1 MHLSCVSWWEW
12 TKLIYS
18 DNIFIYTRCNTQ
30 LTISPLQYPTV
41 PPFTISPLVLH
52 LCNTRRIIRLIRTMK
67 MTVHKTSNLICFD
80 RHSGHQNK
88 VEFLYFP
95 YFLLIK
101 NCRWGIWFNLI
112 YLQKCPSSVFKLE
125 CLISWLT
132 LFLHGN
138 TTRYLRRI

>member
-1 MHLSCVSWWEW
+1 MPP
-12 TKLIYS
+12 
-18 DNIFIYTRCNTQ
+18 

-41 PPFTISPLVLH
+41 PLLTISPLLLH

-67 MTVHKTSNLICFD
+67 MTVHKTSNLICID

-101 NCRWGIWFNLI
+101 NFRWGISFNLI
-112 YLQKCPSSVFKLE
+112 YLQKCNYVSRVSLNLNAWSRYPMWATWNFRINVDNDL
-125 CLISWLT
+125 LINVMVT
-132 LFLHGN
+132 LQDIWEEFN
-138 TTRYLRRI
+138 